1 MDLQKRKYNFIEE
14 LIQIDDDRLLDALEN
29 VLKREKEEHQD
40 ISNENKK
47 ELDDRLEMYKNNPNN
62 LIDWEIEKNNW

>member
-29 VLKREKEEHQD
+29 VLKREKEGYKD
-40 ISNENKK
+40 ISSENKK
-47 ELDDRLEMYKNNPNN
+47 ELDNRLEMYKNNPDD

>member
-1 MDLQKRKYNFIEE
+1 MDLQKRKYNFIQE
-14 LIQIDDDRLLDALEN
+14 LIQVENDRVLDALEN

-47 ELDDRLEMYKNNPNN
+47 ELDDRLEMYKNNPDD
-62 LIDWEIEKNNW
+62 LIDWETEKNNW

>member
-1 MDLQKRKYNFIEE
+1 MDLQKRKYNFIQE
-14 LIQIDDDRLLDALEN
+14 LIQVENDRVLDALEN

-47 ELDDRLEMYKNNPNN
+47 ELDDRLEMYRNNPDD
-62 LIDWEIEKNNW
+62 LIDWETEKNNW